1 MPKKITYKE
10 LSIKTGISISTI
22 SRIMKGTTKVNKEKR
37 KIIYDTLKELGLPLP
52 SSNNN
57 GKRIILVNLPTLPNP
72 FYGDITNGI
81 KAAALRN
88 NYSILVQ
95 NEQINEQTIDGL
107 ILLLKSINAYGLITL
122 NQINSDCLLKLNK
135 EIPLVQCCERNKSV
149 GIPYVTIDDIA
160 ATKKAVE
167 LLISHG
173 NKHIAIINGPIRYKY
188 AKERLL
194 GYRETLIQNDF
205 KIDPQIIIQL
215 PEINFEMAL
224 SASFQLLSSDNPPD
238 AFFTVSDIYA
248 AAVVHSAKKLKLRV
262 PEDIE
267 VIGFDNVEIS
277 SMCIPTI
284 TTVSQPSFQI
294 GLNSCD
300 MLVQIINGE
309 INSARSMNLSTEL
322 ILRGTT
328 R

>member
-1 MPKKITYKE
+1 MSTKITYKD
-10 LSIKTGISISTI
+10 LAKMTGISMSTI
-22 SRIMKGTTKVNKEKR
+22 SRIMKGTTQVNKKKR
-37 KIIYDTLKELGLPLP
+37 EIVYATLRELGQPIP
-52 SSNNN
+52 SFSSN
-57 GKRIILVNLPTLPNP
+57 GKRVILVNLPALPNP
-72 FYGDITNGI
+72 FYGDITTGI

-88 NYSILVQ
+88 NYSILIH
-95 NEQINEQTIDGL
+95 NGQINEETLDAL
-107 ILLLKSINAYGLITL
+107 ILLLKSIKAYGLITL
-122 NQINSDCLLKLNK
+122 NQINAECLIKLHK

-188 AKERLL
+188 AQERLL
-194 GYRETLIQNDF
+194 GYHETLIQNGF
-205 KIDPQIIIQL
+205 IVNPQHIIQL
-215 PEINFEMAL
+215 QEINFEMAV
-224 SASFQLLSSDNPPD
+224 SASVQLLSSDNPPD
-238 AFFTVSDIYA
+238 AFFTVSDVYA
-248 AAVVHSAKKLKLRV
+248 AAVIHAAKKLKLRV

-277 SMCIPTI
+277 SMCIPSI

-309 INSARSMNLSTEL
+309 INSVRSMDLSTEL